1 MKKYIAAL
9 ACALAL
15 LVPCSGCATLASVG
29 GAEESSA
36 AETAQPTE
44 TPTAAPTPTA
54 EPTPTASPTAEPTP
68 TASPT
73 AEPTPDPAAAL
84 QGCTWVAYAETSG
97 VEHFIFK
104 LNFNDDGTMSYMAG
118 WYMSEVAY
126 QGAGTYT
133 ADGERITYTL
143 SSDSFEPAQM
153 SGSIAYTLSDGQLTL
168 SSSEGDAL
176 TYLLE
181 SGSLTF
187 AVEGSAQDVPP
198 TL

>member
-44 TPTAAPTPTA
+44 APTAAPTPTA
-54 EPTPTASPTAEPTP
+54 EPTPTAAPT
-68 TASPT
+68 PT

-133 ADGERITYTL
+133 TDGERITYTL

-168 SSSEGDAL
+168 SASEGDAL

-187 AVEGSAQDVPP
+187 AVENSAQDVPP

>member
-44 TPTAAPTPTA
+44 APTAAPTPTA
-54 EPTPTASPTAEPTP
+54 EPTPTVEPT
-68 TASPT
+68 PT

-84 QGCTWVAYAETSG
+84 QGCTWVTYAETSG

-126 QGAGTYT
+126 QGTGTYT

-168 SSSEGDAL
+168 SASEGDAL

-187 AVEGSAQDVPP
+187 AVENSTQDVPP

>member
-44 TPTAAPTPTA
+44 TPTAAPT
-54 EPTPTASPTAEPTP
+54 PTAEPTP

-168 SSSEGDAL
+168 SASEGDAL

-187 AVEGSAQDVPP
+187 AVENSAQDVPP
-198 TL
+198 TF

>member
-15 LVPCSGCATLASVG
+15 LVPCSGCATLALVG
-29 GAEESSA
+29 GTEESA

-44 TPTAAPTPTA
+44 A
-54 EPTPTASPTAEPTP
+54 PTAEPTP

-104 LNFNDDGTMSYMAG
+104 LNFNEDGTMSYMAG

-126 QGAGTYT
+126 QGTGTYT

-168 SSSEGDAL
+168 SASEGDAL

>member
-44 TPTAAPTPTA
+44 APTAA
-54 EPTPTASPTAEPTP
+54 PTP

-84 QGCTWVAYAETSG
+84 QACTWVAYAETSG

-104 LNFNDDGTMSYMAG
+104 LNFNDDGTISYMAG

-168 SSSEGDAL
+168 SASEGDAL

>member
-54 EPTPTASPTAEPTP
+54 EPTPTTAPT
-68 TASPT
+68 PT

-126 QGAGTYT
+126 QGTGTYT

-168 SSSEGDAL
+168 SASEGDAL

>member
-29 GAEESSA
+29 EAEESSA
-36 AETAQPTE
+36 AETAQLTE
-44 TPTAAPTPTA
+44 TPTAAPTPT
-54 EPTPTASPTAEPTP
+54 TEPTP

-104 LNFNDDGTMSYMAG
+104 LNFNEDGTMSYMAG
-118 WYMSEVAY
+118 WYRSEVAY
-126 QGAGTYT
+126 QGTGTYT

-168 SSSEGDAL
+168 SASEGDAL

>member
-44 TPTAAPTPTA
+44 SPTAAPTPTA
-54 EPTPTASPTAEPTP
+54 EPTPTVGPT
-68 TASPT
+68 PT

-168 SSSEGDAL
+168 SASEGDAL

>member
-44 TPTAAPTPTA
+44 APTAAPTPTA
-54 EPTPTASPTAEPTP
+54 EPTPTTAPT
-68 TASPT
+68 PT

-84 QGCTWVAYAETSG
+84 QGCTWVTYAETSG

-104 LNFNDDGTMSYMAG
+104 LSFNDDGTMSYMAG

-168 SSSEGDAL
+168 SASEGDAL

-198 TL
+198 TF

>member
-44 TPTAAPTPTA
+44 APTAAPTPTA
-54 EPTPTASPTAEPTP
+54 EPTPTTAPT
-68 TASPT
+68 PT

-84 QGCTWVAYAETSG
+84 QGCTWVTYAETSG

-126 QGAGTYT
+126 QGTGTYT

-168 SSSEGDAL
+168 SASEGDAL

>member
-54 EPTPTASPTAEPTP
+54 EPTPTTAPT
-68 TASPT
+68 PT

-126 QGAGTYT
+126 QGTGAYT

-168 SSSEGDAL
+168 SASEGDAL

>member
-29 GAEESSA
+29 CAVSA
-36 AETAQPTE
+36 ADSSAQPTQ

-54 EPTPTASPTAEPTP
+54 EPTPTAA
-68 TASPT
+68 PT

-84 QGCTWVAYAETSG
+84 QGCTWVTYAETSG

-126 QGAGTYT
+126 QGTGTYT

-153 SGSIAYTLSDGQLTL
+153 NGSIAYTLSDGQLTL
-168 SSSEGDAL
+168 SASEGDAL

>member
-44 TPTAAPTPTA
+44 APTAAPT
-54 EPTPTASPTAEPTP
+54 PTAEPTP

-104 LNFNDDGTMSYMAG
+104 LNFNEDGTMSYMAG

-126 QGAGTYT
+126 QGTGTYT

-143 SSDSFEPAQM
+143 SSDSADERLHRLHPVGRTAHAFFFGGRRAHLPAR
-153 SGSIAYTLSDGQLTL
+153 IRLADLCR
-168 SSSEGDAL
+168 
-176 TYLLE
+176 
-181 SGSLTF
+181 
-187 AVEGSAQDVPP
+187 
-198 TL
+198 

>member
-44 TPTAAPTPTA
+44 APTAAPTPTA
-54 EPTPTASPTAEPTP
+54 EPTPTVEPT
-68 TASPT
+68 PT

-84 QGCTWVAYAETSG
+84 QGCTWVTYAETSG

-104 LNFNDDGTMSYMAG
+104 LNFNEDGTISYMAG

-126 QGAGTYT
+126 QGTGTYT

-168 SSSEGDAL
+168 SASEGDAL

-187 AVEGSAQDVPP
+187 AVENSAQDVPP

>member
-44 TPTAAPTPTA
+44 APTAAPTPTA
-54 EPTPTASPTAEPTP
+54 EPTPTTAPT
-68 TASPT
+68 PT

-104 LNFNDDGTMSYMAG
+104 LNFYDDGTMSYMAG

-126 QGAGTYT
+126 QGTGTYT

-168 SSSEGDAL
+168 SASEGDAL

>member
-44 TPTAAPTPTA
+44 APTAAPTPTA
-54 EPTPTASPTAEPTP
+54 EPTPTAAPT
-68 TASPT
+68 PT

-153 SGSIAYTLSDGQLTL
+153 SGSIAYALSDGQLTL
-168 SSSEGDAL
+168 SASEGDAL

-198 TL
+198 TF

>member
-44 TPTAAPTPTA
+44 APTAAPT
-54 EPTPTASPTAEPTP
+54 PTAEPTP

-126 QGAGTYT
+126 QGTGTYT

-168 SSSEGDAL
+168 SASEGDAL

>member
-44 TPTAAPTPTA
+44 APTAAPTPTA
-54 EPTPTASPTAEPTP
+54 EPTPTTAPT
-68 TASPT
+68 PT

-84 QGCTWVAYAETSG
+84 QGCTWVTYAETSG

-126 QGAGTYT
+126 QGTGTYT

-168 SSSEGDAL
+168 SASEGDAL

-187 AVEGSAQDVPP
+187 AVENSAQDVPP
-198 TL
+198 TF

>member
-29 GAEESSA
+29 GTEESSA

-44 TPTAAPTPTA
+44 APTAAPTPTA
-54 EPTPTASPTAEPTP
+54 EPTPTTAPT
-68 TASPT
+68 PT
-73 AEPTPDPAAAL
+73 AEPTPDSAAAL

-104 LNFNDDGTMSYMAG
+104 LNFNEDGTMSYMAG

-126 QGAGTYT
+126 QGTGTYT

-168 SSSEGDAL
+168 SASEGDAL

>member
-15 LVPCSGCATLASVG
+15 LVLCSGCATLASVG

-44 TPTAAPTPTA
+44 APTAAPTPTA
-54 EPTPTASPTAEPTP
+54 EPTPTVEPT
-68 TASPT
+68 PT

-84 QGCTWVAYAETSG
+84 QGCTWVTYAETSG

-126 QGAGTYT
+126 QGTGTYT

-168 SSSEGDAL
+168 SASEGDAL

>member
-1 MKKYIAAL
+1 MNKYIAAL

-44 TPTAAPTPTA
+44 APTAAPTPTA
-54 EPTPTASPTAEPTP
+54 EPTPTVEPT
-68 TASPT
+68 PT

-84 QGCTWVAYAETSG
+84 QGCTWVTYAETSG

-126 QGAGTYT
+126 QGTGTYT

-168 SSSEGDAL
+168 SASEGDAL

>member
-44 TPTAAPTPTA
+44 APTAAPTPTA
-54 EPTPTASPTAEPTP
+54 EPTPTTAPT
-68 TASPT
+68 PT

-104 LNFNDDGTMSYMAG
+104 LNFNEDGTMSYMAG

>member
-54 EPTPTASPTAEPTP
+54 EPTPTTAPT
-68 TASPT
+68 PT

-126 QGAGTYT
+126 QGTGTYT

-168 SSSEGDAL
+168 SASEGDAL

-187 AVEGSAQDVPP
+187 AVENSAQDVPP

>member
-36 AETAQPTE
+36 TETAQPTE
-44 TPTAAPTPTA
+44 APTAVPTPTA
-54 EPTPTASPTAEPTP
+54 EPTPTVEPTP

-168 SSSEGDAL
+168 SASEGDAL

>member
-44 TPTAAPTPTA
+44 APTAAPTPTA
-54 EPTPTASPTAEPTP
+54 EPTPTTAPT
-68 TASPT
+68 PT

-104 LNFNDDGTMSYMAG
+104 LNFNEDGTISYMAG

-126 QGAGTYT
+126 QGTGTYT

-168 SSSEGDAL
+168 SASEGDAL

>member
-44 TPTAAPTPTA
+44 APTAAPTPPA
-54 EPTPTASPTAEPTP
+54 DPTPTTTP
-68 TASPT
+68 TPT

-104 LNFNDDGTMSYMAG
+104 LNFNEDGTMSYMAG

-198 TL
+198 TF

>member
-44 TPTAAPTPTA
+44 APTAAPTPTA
-54 EPTPTASPTAEPTP
+54 EPTPTTAPT
-68 TASPT
+68 PT

-84 QGCTWVAYAETSG
+84 QGCTWVTYAETSG

-104 LNFNDDGTMSYMAG
+104 LNFNEDGTISYMAG

-126 QGAGTYT
+126 QGTGTYT

-168 SSSEGDAL
+168 SASEGDAL

>member
-44 TPTAAPTPTA
+44 APTAAPT
-54 EPTPTASPTAEPTP
+54 PTAEPTP

-104 LNFNDDGTMSYMAG
+104 LNFN
-118 WYMSEVAY
+118 
-126 QGAGTYT
+126 
-133 ADGERITYTL
+133 
-143 SSDSFEPAQM
+143 
-153 SGSIAYTLSDGQLTL
+153 GSIAYTLSDGQLTL
-168 SSSEGDAL
+168 SASEGDAL

-198 TL
+198 TF

>member
-44 TPTAAPTPTA
+44 APTAAPTPTA
-54 EPTPTASPTAEPTP
+54 EPTPTVEPT
-68 TASPT
+68 PT

-104 LNFNDDGTMSYMAG
+104 LNFNEDGTMSYMAG

-168 SSSEGDAL
+168 SASEGDAL

>member
-44 TPTAAPTPTA
+44 APTAAPTPTA
-54 EPTPTASPTAEPTP
+54 EPTPTTTP
-68 TASPT
+68 TPT

-168 SSSEGDAL
+168 SASEGDAL

-187 AVEGSAQDVPP
+187 AVENSAQDVPP

>member
-44 TPTAAPTPTA
+44 APTAAPTPTA
-54 EPTPTASPTAEPTP
+54 EPTPTTAPT
-68 TASPT
+68 PT

-168 SSSEGDAL
+168 SASEGDAL

>member
-44 TPTAAPTPTA
+44 APTAAPTPTA
-54 EPTPTASPTAEPTP
+54 EPTPTTAPT
-68 TASPT
+68 PT

-104 LNFNDDGTMSYMAG
+104 LNFNEDGTMSYMAG

-126 QGAGTYT
+126 QGTGTYT

-168 SSSEGDAL
+168 SASEGDAL

-187 AVEGSAQDVPP
+187 AVENSAQDVPP

>member
-44 TPTAAPTPTA
+44 APTAAPTPTA
-54 EPTPTASPTAEPTP
+54 EPTPTVEPT
-68 TASPT
+68 PT

-126 QGAGTYT
+126 QGTGTYT

-168 SSSEGDAL
+168 SASEGDAL

-187 AVEGSAQDVPP
+187 AVENSAQDVPP

>member
-44 TPTAAPTPTA
+44 APTAAPTPTA
-54 EPTPTASPTAEPTP
+54 EPTPTVEPT
-68 TASPT
+68 PT

-84 QGCTWVAYAETSG
+84 QGCTWVTYAETSG

-104 LNFNDDGTMSYMAG
+104 LNFNEDGTISYMAG

-126 QGAGTYT
+126 QGTGTYT

-168 SSSEGDAL
+168 SASEGDAL

>member
-29 GAEESSA
+29 GTEESSA

-44 TPTAAPTPTA
+44 APTAAPTPTA
-54 EPTPTASPTAEPTP
+54 EPTPTVEPT
-68 TASPT
+68 PT

-126 QGAGTYT
+126 QGTGTYT

-168 SSSEGDAL
+168 SASEGDAL

-187 AVEGSAQDVPP
+187 AVENSAQDVPP

>member
-54 EPTPTASPTAEPTP
+54 EPTPTTAPT
-68 TASPT
+68 PT

-168 SSSEGDAL
+168 SASEGDAL

>member
-44 TPTAAPTPTA
+44 APTAAPTPTA

-68 TASPT
+68 DS
-73 AEPTPDPAAAL
+73 AAAL

-104 LNFNDDGTMSYMAG
+104 LNFNEDGTMSYMAG

-168 SSSEGDAL
+168 SASEGDAL

>member
-29 GAEESSA
+29 GAEESA

-44 TPTAAPTPTA
+44 TPTAA
-54 EPTPTASPTAEPTP
+54 PTP

-104 LNFNDDGTMSYMAG
+104 LNFNEDGTMSYMAG

-126 QGAGTYT
+126 QGTGTYT

-168 SSSEGDAL
+168 SASEGDAL